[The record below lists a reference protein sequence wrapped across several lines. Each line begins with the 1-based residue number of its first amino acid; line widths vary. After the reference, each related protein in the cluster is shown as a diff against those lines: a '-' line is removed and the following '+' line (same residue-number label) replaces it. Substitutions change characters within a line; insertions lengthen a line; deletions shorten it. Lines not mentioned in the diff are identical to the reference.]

1 MANFGFLLIDK
12 PAGITSFNV
21 IAQLRKI
28 TSIKRIGHTG
38 TLDPFATG
46 LLPICIGSATRL
58 ARYVSSAQKTY
69 IATIK
74 FGFITD
80 TGDITGATVSTQPVK
95 EISST
100 DLQKAITG
108 ILRLEE
114 QIPPAYSAIKVNGK
128 RAYSLARQG
137 KEVKL
142 APRPITIH
150 DFQVIKAEADTLT
163 YQTTVSKGTYI
174 RSLTEQFAALTGN
187 LATTIQLQRLAV
199 DKLEL
204 TQAVKLS
211 ELSADNWQKQLISP
225 DHILTLPQLL
235 LSDEEAAKFMNGR
248 FIELSFHS
256 EKEFLVMKR
265 SNLQT
270 LGIARLLPENLLKP
284 DIVLPQ

>member
-21 IAQLRKI
+21 ISQLRKI

-58 ARYVSSAQKTY
+58 ARYVSSARKTY

-74 FGFITD
+74 FGFLTD
-80 TGDITGATVSTQPVK
+80 TGDITGETVSTQPVTGITPS
-95 EISST
+95 EME
-100 DLQKAITG
+100 KAITS
-108 ILRLEE
+108 ILQLEE

-142 APRPITIH
+142 APRPITIY
-150 DFQVIKAEADTLT
+150 DFQIIKAEADTLI

-187 LATTIQLQRLAV
+187 LATTIQLQRSAV

-204 TQAVKLS
+204 SQAVKLN
-211 ELSADNWQKQLISP
+211 ELTADNWQKQLISP
-225 DHILTLPQLL
+225 DRVLTLPQLV
-235 LSDEEAAKFMNGR
+235 LSDEEASRFMNGR
-248 FIELSFHS
+248 FNELSFYS
-256 EKEFLVMKR
+256 EKEFLVIKK

-270 LGIARLLPENLLKP
+270 LGIARLLPGNLLKP